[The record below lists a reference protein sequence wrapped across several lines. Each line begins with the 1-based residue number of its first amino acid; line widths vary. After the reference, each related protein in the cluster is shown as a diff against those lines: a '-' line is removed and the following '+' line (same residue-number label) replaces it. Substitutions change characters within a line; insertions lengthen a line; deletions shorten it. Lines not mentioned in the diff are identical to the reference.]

1 MDNLTARQHRCKA
14 ATVLTRGIRRAH
26 PAAYAGAP
34 LLAFDRAFVTII
46 EEPLF
51 DQDVTDMPT
60 PCRIC
65 SRINPAEANYCFFD
79 GVFLQGSQLLGPADV
94 AQTAFAR
101 PFDFPTGESCQN
113 FDQLALTC
121 QQHWKET
128 WELLKNQSLANFL
141 GQVGRAD
148 LIGVARHAAAE
159 ADPDRGV
166 DYFLSHLPARNL
178 AAPRLQAAPA
188 HMKLGTLKAGQDRD
202 FSVRLTNEGHRLIV
216 GSVTSDSAWLQVEA
230 AAPGQPHLVQFTQ
243 EQAVRVRV
251 LGARLPA
258 GQNAR
263 AAKLLLES
271 NAGSAEIDVSCD
283 VPIVPYP
290 DGVLA
295 GCRSPREVAVKA
307 KHALKQAGELFYQG
321 KVQAWYRSNGW
332 TYPVEGEP
340 ASGKAAVQQFFE
352 ALGLTKPPQVILDTP
367 ALGFQGPPGKLLRQS
382 IQLHTDDNRPIFAF
396 GQAMGPWL
404 NVVGHATN
412 TNRAVVAVEVNVPHA
427 AVQRLESQIE
437 VRANGNQRFLVPV
450 VLNIEAAPP
459 GEYVPG
465 PRDAGA
471 PSAYAG
477 AHAATPP
484 QAAPAPGGTA
494 GSCLLWAG
502 LTLFLFALFG
512 FCSGGIALYLY
523 QNPDILAGPSPLEP
537 YAAAI
542 APQTC
547 VAIGVDLLALEAT
560 PALENETRQLQNRI
574 GLLFRDLDLQGDDP
588 TPRNLFVALERGE
601 RPLTVW
607 TFGSKIS
614 LGKVGPGRY
623 EIEGK
628 QADRLCI
635 DRLDPTLAWAVD
647 GQGRLLGGPPSAVRG
662 VRDREKKRQRSAAY
676 ENLKLATKGIPNG
689 APIWAAGDFAVVGQ
703 QAQAGVLGDDSPP
716 PYLQHFHLTLEA
728 DSPTRFVLHGSAA
741 FTSPTAATTW
751 RDAVRAL
758 PNTSLPLLP
767 ATLDLNGLVREP
779 SAWQVVDN
787 DLRLS
792 VKLDRDTPQALL
804 RSAAADLDTADQ
816 RAKKSLK
823 DLSQQFCKPG
833 VDAVEKGDY
842 AKAVTI
848 FEKGIELFP
857 NHGEARALLQNAKN
871 LQVERNSY
879 DAGLQLIRDA
889 LDRGDV
895 TAARAAADKLKNSPR
910 RDNQLGA
917 LEKAVAKAED
927 LDEFG
932 KELKEAQR
940 LAGRDELDKA
950 RDSFKRALAL
960 KPNDRTAA
968 MGLAA
973 IKRVQEVQSAL
984 KLVDQHL
991 RDDRLKIAHQELLKC
1006 LDELG
1011 LEAKA
1016 KLWADEPFK
1025 SQRVRLLKAGG
1036 LACRQVCDALKNASD
1051 TAKASAERLL
1061 KQNKFVEGQKQYEK
1075 AQENLERAKIALA
1088 DLRRVAG
1095 EAAVSPT
1102 ELKAIDADL
1111 DLFRNSGKK
1120 IKTKSLVA
1128 QGHEGLKL
1136 AKLALIEAP
1145 ADPALVGP
1153 ALKAVE
1159 TTLKLF
1165 REAEELEP
1173 RVATEPIR
1181 EAEDLR
1187 KSLARILR
1195 PVALDLSTDL
1205 SSADW
1210 VFQKEQWTRKTG
1222 EEKRWLQ
1229 AVPFAAVQL
1238 KSATQDWPADFE
1250 LTLEFALVDTKKSV
1264 ANNSLWVRFPDPVK
1278 LVLHHADGK
1287 TTTVSLGLDPAL
1299 PGQPFA
1305 RLQLDKKQITIG
1317 VKQLGKTEPIRL
1329 LLQRKKGQLKATL
1342 NQKLVG
1348 SVPIAGTIRSLTLHV
1363 DNPDM
1368 EVFGQR
1374 WFVAIYRLDVAWT
1387 GLEDGKANSP

>member
-1 MDNLTARQHRCKA
+1 
-14 ATVLTRGIRRAH
+14 
-26 PAAYAGAP
+26 
-34 LLAFDRAFVTII
+34 LLAFDPAFVTII
-46 EEPLF
+46 QEPF
-51 DQDVTDMPT
+51 FAQDVTDMPT

-79 GVFLQGSQLLGPADV
+79 GVFLQGSQLLGPENV
-94 AQTAFAR
+94 AQTPFAR
-101 PFDFPTGESCQN
+101 PFEFPTGDSCQN

-128 WELLKNQSLANFL
+128 WELLKNQALANFL

-230 AAPGQPHLVQFTQ
+230 AAPGQPHLVQFTH
-243 EQAVRVRV
+243 EQSVRVRV

-271 NAGSAEIDVSCD
+271 NAGSTEIAVSCE

-295 GCRSPREVAVKA
+295 GCRSPREVAIKA

-396 GQAMGPWL
+396 GQALSPWL

-412 TNRAVVAVEVNVPHA
+412 TNRAVVAVEVNVPHTA
-427 AVQRLESQIE
+427 MQRLESQIE

-465 PRDAGA
+465 APDAGA
-471 PSAYAG
+471 SAAHAG

-484 QAAPAPGGTA
+484 QALQAPGTA

-512 FCSGGIALYLY
+512 SCSGGIALYLF

-560 PALENETRQLQNRI
+560 PALQNETRQLKNRI

-588 TPRNLFVALERGE
+588 TPRNLFVALERGD

-607 TFGSKIS
+607 TFGSKVS
-614 LGKVGPGRY
+614 LGKVGLGRY
-623 EIEGK
+623 EIEGN
-628 QADRLCI
+628 QAERLCV

-676 ENLKLATKGIPNG
+676 ENLKLATKGIPTG
-689 APIWAAGDFAVVGQ
+689 APIWAAGDFAVTGQ

-716 PYLQHFHLTLEA
+716 PYLQHFRLTFEA

-741 FTSPTAATTW
+741 FTSPTAAATW

-758 PNTSLPLLP
+758 PNTSIPLLP
-767 ATLDLNGLVREP
+767 ATIDMNALVREP
-779 SAWQVVDN
+779 SAWQMVEN
-787 DLRLS
+787 DLRLG
-792 VKLDRDTPQALL
+792 VKLDGDTPKALL

-816 RAKKSLK
+816 RAKKSLTL
-823 DLSQQFCKPG
+823 LSQQFCKPG
-833 VDAVEKGDY
+833 VDAMKNGDY
-842 AKAVTI
+842 ARAMTI

-857 NHGEARALLQNAKN
+857 NHGEARTLLQNAKS
-871 LQVERNSY
+871 LQAERNSY
-879 DAGLQLIRDA
+879 DAGLQSVRDA
-889 LDRGDV
+889 LDKGNV
-895 TAARAAADKLKNSPR
+895 AAARAAADKLKNSPR
-910 RDNQLGA
+910 RDHQLDA

-960 KPNDRTAA
+960 KPNDPTAVVS
-968 MGLAA
+968 LAA
-973 IKRVQEVQSAL
+973 IKRVHEVQSAL

-991 RDDRLKIAHQELLKC
+991 RDGRLKIAHQELMKC

-1016 KLWADEPFK
+1016 KIWADEPFQ
-1025 SQRVRLLKAGG
+1025 SRRVRLLKDGAV
-1036 LACRQVCDALKNASD
+1036 ACRQVCDALKEASD
-1051 TAKASAERLL
+1051 TAKADAERLL

-1075 AQENLERAKIALA
+1075 AQDNLEQAKIALA
-1088 DLRRVAG
+1088 DLRRVEG
-1095 EAAVSPT
+1095 DAAVSAT

-1120 IKTKSLVA
+1120 IKTKSLVV
-1128 QGHEGLKL
+1128 QGHQGLKL

-1181 EAEDLR
+1181 EAENLR

-1195 PVALDLSTDL
+1195 PVTLDLSADL

-1210 VFQKEQWTRKTG
+1210 IFQKEQWTVRKG
-1222 EEKRWLQ
+1222 GKENRWLQ
-1229 AVPFAAVQL
+1229 AVPYAPVQL
-1238 KSATQDWPADFE
+1238 KSASQVWPAEFQ
-1250 LTLEFALVDTKKSV
+1250 LTMDFALVG
-1264 ANNSLWVRFPDPVK
+1264 ANKNIDNSLWVRLPDPVK
-1278 LVLHHADGK
+1278 LVLHDAAGK
-1287 TTTVSLGLDPAL
+1287 KNATITLGRDPSPVAL
-1299 PGQPFA
+1299 NSA
-1305 RLQLDKKQITIG
+1305 QLLFDKKAITLTANDFPKAG
-1317 VKQLGKTEPIRL
+1317 RL
-1329 LLQRKKGQLKATL
+1329 RLTLKCNKKGQINGMLGQRRFGPVT
-1342 NQKLVG
+1342 
-1348 SVPIAGTIRSLTLHV
+1348 VPDTISGLTLHI

-1368 EVFGQR
+1368 EVLGLR

-1387 GLEDGKANSP
+1387 GLEDGKAKIP